1 VQAQL
6 TKQVAAA
13 MAKQTKLIQD
23 AQKAIQIK
31 KSKDLA
37 LVQAK
42 AQAAAAVKAR
52 AKIMT

>member
-1 VQAQL
+1 
-6 TKQVAAA
+6 

-23 AQKAIQIK
+23 AQKAMLFK

-37 LVQAK
+37 LIQAK

-52 AKIMT
+52 ARIMT